1 MKIQVCIGKLCH
13 SFAILWHIFLND
25 DHTFITIDQNVSIE
39 HKSCVKLLNLLC
51 PKTSMSWN
59 GLALGHYVGYIA
71 KLVLTNIGQFFE
83 LKKPP
88 IPIIQIFQNQIIINS
103 NILKKIKIKDPLVII
118 ISLYICFNFMK
129 EPPKTLW
136 FSFLVLNFSYFLKTI
151 VIYQNQFFE
160 FFRETGVCVCVCVQ
174 QVCPPF
180 LILATII
187 INKLVGTLLN

>member
-1 MKIQVCIGKLCH
+1 
-13 SFAILWHIFLND
+13 
-25 DHTFITIDQNVSIE
+25 
-39 HKSCVKLLNLLC
+39 
-51 PKTSMSWN
+51 MSWN